1 MYYLLGYVYLY
12 SVISTPTCFY
22 SLYFNIFHKN
32 IKKIKK
38 GDRMLQFLLPFI
50 LSQLYP
56 RSFLPSSILAFSENI
71 VCAFFGT
78 IVGSWV
84 DKSPRLSCNF
94 SNFYFF
100 ISY

>member
-12 SVISTPTCFY
+12 SVISSAY
-22 SLYFNIFHKN
+22 SLLTYFTKISKKN
-32 IKKIKK
+32 KK